1 MNNIREE
8 TVTSLK
14 NQNIQQFT
22 EVQKQCIP
30 DALEGK
36 DILAQAP
43 TGSGKTLAYLIP
55 SINDLEPQRKGKHFP
70 KVLILV
76 PTRELALQVCDTA
89 RKLLSNREGIRVIPL
104 TGGTDIKK
112 QIHSF
117 SKGSDI
123 VVGTPSRILDHFR
136 RHTFKPKECKKLVL
150 DEADEML
157 SMGFEEDVE
166 KIIDLLPSH
175 QTLLF
180 SATWNQNVKRLA
192 EHILKD
198 PLHVQIQEETYL
210 KQDIHYFE
218 VIVSEKEKIDVLKKI
233 IPSHKQTLIF
243 TNTRKT
249 ADYVTDLLVKYHYK
263 AAYIHSE
270 MDYGIRKKNMQLF
283 RDNKIQI
290 LCATGVAERGI
301 DIPAVSNVILYDL
314 PDTKEELIH
323 RTGRTARHF
332 HKGDAYILVTPKEY
346 ESYQLNRLFKD
357 IQTVRFHK

>member
-1 MNNIREE
+1 MNEIREE
-8 TVTSLK
+8 TQASLK
-14 NQNIQQFT
+14 SLHIEQFT

-30 DALEGK
+30 PALDNK
-36 DILAQAP
+36 DIMAEAP

-55 SINDLEPQRKGKHFP
+55 AVNELEPQGKGKHFP

-76 PTRELALQVCDTA
+76 PTRELALQVADMA
-89 RKLLSNREGIRVIPL
+89 RKLLANREGIRVIPL
-104 TGGTDIKK
+104 TGGTDIKR

-123 VVGTPSRILDHFR
+123 VIGTPSRILDHFR
-136 RHTFKPKECKKLVL
+136 RHTFKPKECTKLIL

-166 KIIDLLPSH
+166 KIISLLPEH

-180 SATWNQNVKRLA
+180 SATWNQNVEKLA
-192 EHILKD
+192 ENILNNPVHI
-198 PLHVQIQEETYL
+198 HIQDETYL

-218 VIVSEKEKIDVLKKI
+218 VIVNEKEKIDALKKYI
-233 IPSHKQTLIF
+233 SRGKQTLIF

-249 ADYVTDLLVKYHYK
+249 ADYVTEILLKYHYQ

-270 MDYGIRKKNMQLF
+270 MDYSIRKKNMELF
-283 RDNKIQI
+283 RDTKIQI
-290 LCATGVAERGI
+290 LCATGVAARGI
-301 DIPAVSNVILYDL
+301 DIPSVNNVILYDL

-332 HKGDAYILVTPKEY
+332 QKGNAYIFTTPKEH
-346 ESYQLNRLFKD
+346 SRNNLNQIFKD
-357 IQTVRFHK
+357 IQVIRF